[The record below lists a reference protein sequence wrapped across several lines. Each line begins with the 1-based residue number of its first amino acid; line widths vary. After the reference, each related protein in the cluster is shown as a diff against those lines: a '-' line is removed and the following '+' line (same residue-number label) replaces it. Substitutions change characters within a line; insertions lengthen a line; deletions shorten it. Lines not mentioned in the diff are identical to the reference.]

1 MSPTLFRDRRF
12 RFFFFSR
19 EETGIHV
26 HVAHPNGEA
35 KFWMAPEIIVAQNY
49 GLSNLLLREAEALI
63 RDHEKEIHDAWR
75 RHFSG

>member
-19 EETGIHV
+19 EETRIHV
-26 HVAHPNGEA
+26 HVSHPSGEA
-35 KFWMAPEIIVAQNY
+35 KFWMAPEIVVAQNY

-63 RDHEKEIHDAWR
+63 RGHEKEIHDAWR